1 LKYRRLDLSELEKF
15 RQEFISLLV
24 VNGIEAADWIAI
36 KENEPVR
43 ASKLVEA
50 FSDAMFDSVFS
61 KTNYLQFTTTN
72 EIFSFHFMES
82 LAELFHI
89 KSQNPNHNFLDD
101 IPAHMIWTDLE
112 IKSTQKTFRKSRE
125 LEIFGLMES
134 GAVPTDGSFHNKIK
148 SVM

>member
-1 LKYRRLDLSELEKF
+1 MKYRRLDLSELEKF

-89 KSQNPNHNFLDD
+89 KS
-101 IPAHMIWTDLE
+101 
-112 IKSTQKTFRKSRE
+112 
-125 LEIFGLMES
+125 
-134 GAVPTDGSFHNKIK
+134 
-148 SVM
+148 